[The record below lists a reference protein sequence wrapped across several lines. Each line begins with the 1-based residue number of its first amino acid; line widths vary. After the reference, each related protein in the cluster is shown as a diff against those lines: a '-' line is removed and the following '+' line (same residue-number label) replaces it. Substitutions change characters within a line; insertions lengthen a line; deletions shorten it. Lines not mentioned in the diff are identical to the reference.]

1 MRAMPAIWT
10 VDDIARIGSADELR
24 IAVQSPD
31 GTLRN
36 WVPIWVVS
44 VGEQVYVRTWY
55 RRDNGWFG
63 QVVDTARARIRVPG
77 LEITVTVD
85 DVGSDLASEVRRS
98 IDTAYLAQYGRFG
111 GATVDRM
118 VTDEAAATTLRL
130 TPEPGH

>member
-1 MRAMPAIWT
+1 MPAIWT

-77 LEITVTVD
+77 L
-85 DVGSDLASEVRRS
+85 
-98 IDTAYLAQYGRFG
+98 
-111 GATVDRM
+111 
-118 VTDEAAATTLRL
+118 
-130 TPEPGH
+130 